1 MRWLSSLSAMAV
13 ALIAG
18 AAQAQTR
25 IDFFFPVPVD
35 GKLAKEMTR
44 LVKVYNESQKEVAV
58 TAVYTG
64 SYDETKL
71 KAQAATNAGK
81 PPGLVLMS
89 ANFVLDLKIAGDIVS
104 LEPLLKSEGTTRPKF
119 LDDFWPALWA
129 NATVDGELYAIPF
142 QNSTPLLYY
151 NKEHFKAA
159 GLDPDKPPQTW
170 AELVDA
176 ARKLTTA
183 DHMGFGLP
191 EGYDYMGWIMEALC
205 MSNGGRYYNEEYG
218 GEVYYDTPTMLGAA
232 QFVEDLV
239 FKHKVMQQGVVEG
252 GALSTNFLAGK
263 VSMMLLSTGSLS
275 FVRENMKQ
283 AYGVA
288 FVPRNVRNAVPIGGG
303 SLVMFKGLSDEQ
315 KAAGWKFAK
324 WLSSTETLGGWSR
337 FTGYF
342 APRKSAYYTPDMK
355 DFMAKN
361 PDAKVAI
368 EQLPYA
374 KPWFATYQTVAVR
387 KALEDEIQAVLNGKK
402 KAAQAVKDA
411 QKNADTL
418 MKPYVDQTALKV
430 P

>member
-1 MRWLSSLSAMAV
+1 MRWLSSLSAIAV
-13 ALIAG
+13 ALVAG
-18 AAQAQTR
+18 AAQAQTK

-44 LVKVYNESQKEVAV
+44 LVKVYNDSQKDIAV

-71 KAQAATNAGK
+71 KAQAAANAGK

-89 ANFVLDLKIAGDIVS
+89 ANFVLDLKLAGDIVS
-104 LEPLLKSEGTTRPKF
+104 LEPLLKAENTTRLKF

-159 GLDPDKPPQTW
+159 GLDPEKPPQTW

-176 ARKLTTA
+176 AKKLSTA
-183 DHMGFGLP
+183 EHTGFGLP

-205 MSNGGRYYNEEYG
+205 LSNGGRYYNEEYG
-218 GEVYYDTPTMLGAA
+218 GEVYYDTPTMLGAV

-252 GALSTNFLAGK
+252 PALSTNFLAGK

-275 FVRENMKQ
+275 FIRDNMKQ

-288 FVPRNVRNAVPIGGG
+288 FVPRNLRNAVPIGGG
-303 SLVMFKGLSDEQ
+303 SLVMFKGLADDQ
-315 KAAGWKFAK
+315 KAAAWKFAK

-342 APRKSAYYTPDMK
+342 APRKSSYDTAEMK

-361 PDAKVAI
+361 PEAKVAI

-387 KALEDEIQAVLNGKK
+387 KALEDEVQAVLNGKK

-418 MKPYVDQTALKV
+418 MKPYTDQTALKV

>member
-1 MRWLSSLSAMAV
+1 LPSRSSQ
-13 ALIAG
+13 
-18 AAQAQTR
+18 AQAQTK

-44 LVKVYNESQKEVAV
+44 LVKVYNDSQKEVAV

-71 KAQAATNAGK
+71 KAQAATGAGK
-81 PPGLVLMS
+81 PPAVVLMS

-104 LEPLLKSEGTTRPKF
+104 LEPQLKAEGTTRAKF
-119 LDDFWPALWA
+119 LDDFWPAVHA
-129 NATVDGELYAIPF
+129 NAIVDGELYAIPY

-159 GLDPDKPPQTW
+159 GLNPDKPPQTW
-170 AELVDA
+170 TELVDA
-176 ARKLTTA
+176 AKKLTTA

-275 FVRENMKQ
+275 FVRDNMKM
-283 AYGVA
+283 AFGVA

-342 APRKSAYYTPDMK
+342 SPRKSAYDTAEMK

-361 PDAKVAI
+361 PEAQVAI
-368 EQLPYA
+368 NQLP
-374 KPWFATYQTVAVR
+374 
-387 KALEDEIQAVLNGKK
+387 
-402 KAAQAVKDA
+402 
-411 QKNADTL
+411 
-418 MKPYVDQTALKV
+418 
-430 P
+430 